1 MTLVTPNVTIFFVSL
16 MCNLMSCTAH
26 AIYQRFMNGKI
37 WSNIIEYPPIM
48 LYHLNSL
55 SHFSVT
61 LIRNSL
67 NKHNQYY
74 ISNIVLLGRHF
85 IVQIQIKD
93 YSGFY
98 VEMSNIDDDAWYTYR
113 RHTTKNGIDEHVF
126 WNL

>member
-1 MTLVTPNVTIFFVSL
+1 
-16 MCNLMSCTAH
+16 
-26 AIYQRFMNGKI
+26 
-37 WSNIIEYPPIM
+37 M

-93 YSGFY
+93 YSGFH
-98 VEMSNIDDDAWYTYR
+98 VEMNNINDEAGYTYR

-126 WNL
+126 